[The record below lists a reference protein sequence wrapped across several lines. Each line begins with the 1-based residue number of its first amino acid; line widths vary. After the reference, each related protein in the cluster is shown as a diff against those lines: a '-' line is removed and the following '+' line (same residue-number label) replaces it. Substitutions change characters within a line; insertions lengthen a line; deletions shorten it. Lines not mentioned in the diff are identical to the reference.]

1 MRVYE
6 LLADVDHYQALDIA
20 DGGLYDF
27 AARFEGIPLHGKV
40 NKPRLVPFLEE
51 LPKGDFP
58 SLSGNVPVF
67 SRRAVEALHD
77 MLTPNGELLSV
88 VCDNDEYFIYN
99 VTRLIDALDEPNCEV
114 ARFDDGRIFDIET
127 YSFYAG
133 RLRNET
139 IFKLTQFRSGTAY
152 VTSSFMER
160 VKSAGLKGFYFRLVW
175 SDDNLTQPRPL
186 GP

>member
-88 VCDNDEYFIYN
+88 VAIMMNIHLQRHSSHN
-99 VTRLIDALDEPNCEV
+99 ALTAECE
-114 ARFDDGRIFDIET
+114 
-127 YSFYAG
+127 
-133 RLRNET
+133 
-139 IFKLTQFRSGTAY
+139 GT
-152 VTSSFMER
+152 
-160 VKSAGLKGFYFRLVW
+160 L
-175 SDDNLTQPRPL
+175 
-186 GP
+186 